1 MNLLVNERDP
11 VVLRAYFSTF
21 GKFCGKYTAYVEC
34 WGENQFQ
41 LSLLK
46 RENKIKY
53 VTETTKQCPLCFTG
67 SASFN

>member
-1 MNLLVNERDP
+1 MKLLVSGRDP
-11 VVLRAYFSTF
+11 FFLRAYLSTL
-21 GKFCGKYTAYVEC
+21 KLCGKYTVYLEML
-34 WGENQFQ
+34 WGGNQFQ

>member
-46 RENKIKY
+46 RKNKIKY
-53 VTETTKQCPLCFTG
+53 VTETTKQSPLCLTR
-67 SASFN
+67 SVSFN

>member
-21 GKFCGKYTAYVEC
+21 GKFCGKYTACAEC
-34 WGENQFQ
+34 CGGKSV
-41 LSLLK
+41 LVIPTTK
-46 RENKIKY
+46 RKKIKY